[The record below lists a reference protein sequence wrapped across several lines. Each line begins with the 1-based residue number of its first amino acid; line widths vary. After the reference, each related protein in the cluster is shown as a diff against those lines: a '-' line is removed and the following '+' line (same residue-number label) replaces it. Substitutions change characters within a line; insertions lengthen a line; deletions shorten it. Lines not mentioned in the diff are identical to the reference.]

1 MRPAGPMATDL
12 TDEQRAVYDRQ
23 LRVWGLE
30 TQSKCVL
37 PASLPRAARLS
48 HAWATP

>member
-1 MRPAGPMATDL
+1 MAEL

-30 TQSKCVL
+30 TQSKCAL
-37 PASLPRAARLS
+37 PPTPPGVRGSLTPGA
-48 HAWATP
+48 HAHTPG